1 MDELPL
7 SFQGLKFDTAGSP
20 APWTTLPSSQG
31 PLRPR
36 VLVCALVT
44 LARVLHESGEQSHIL
59 AAALDRARHAHDDQR
74 STVARAKLAVLHAS
88 RAAQVAHGEAR
99 RIEKLSAV
107 FRQGADR
114 AVSAIDRKV
123 LRLVRGGRRVQ
134 DALSE
139 AGRRRGDTGGD
150 DPLDPYGF
158 VEELALDLDFDQV
171 DVVEG
176 TKAADDPLGDEWQT
190 IEDDLVAT
198 LAGRVIDKASPRL
211 TSTFRMPPL
220 DGAEADAELDALP
233 ASLPPTPPA
242 SVHSSEP
249 DDPEGDA
256 DELDPDEDT
265 IARLLRPIVHPV
277 VALLHHLHDLLGKRL
292 TSSIDAFESLVHA
305 SSAAV
310 DTHRLATQRLTKCA
324 AKLRDLRELER
335 RALEEFERTMDE
347 LRDVVVELAKWRN
360 GVGDDDD
367 DGDGD

>member
-20 APWTTLPSSQG
+20 APWTTLPPSQG

-59 AAALDRARHAHDDQR
+59 AAALDRARQAHDDQR
-74 STVARAKLAVLHAS
+74 TTVARNKAAVLHAS
-88 RAAQVAHGEAR
+88 RAAQVAHADAR

-114 AVSAIDRKV
+114 AVAAIDRKV

-139 AGRRRGDTGGD
+139 AGRRRGEAGGD

-171 DVVEG
+171 DVVKEG
-176 TKAADDPLGDEWQT
+176 SKAAEDPLGDEWQA

-198 LAGRVIDKASPRL
+198 LAVRVIDKASPRL

-220 DGAEADAELDALP
+220 DGAEADVELDALP
-233 ASLPPTPPA
+233 TSLPPTPPA

-249 DDPEGDA
+249 DEPDADA
-256 DELDPDEDT
+256 DEPEPDEDT
-265 IARLLRPIVHPV
+265 IATLLRPIVHPV

-292 TSSIDAFESLVHA
+292 TSSVDEFESLVHA

-310 DTHRLATQRLTKCA
+310 DAHRLATQRLNKCA
-324 AKLRDLRELER
+324 SKLRDLRELEG

-347 LRDVVVELAKWRN
+347 LRDVVVALAKWRS
-360 GVGDDDD
+360 GVGDDDE
-367 DGDGD
+367 GD